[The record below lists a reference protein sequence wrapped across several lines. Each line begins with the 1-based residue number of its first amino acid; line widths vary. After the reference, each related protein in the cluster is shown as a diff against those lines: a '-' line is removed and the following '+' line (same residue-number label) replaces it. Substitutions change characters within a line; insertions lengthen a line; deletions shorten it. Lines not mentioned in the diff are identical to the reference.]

1 MHSPDHITLAVLPFE
16 NLSQKTDVNIF
27 CRSFSSDLVTELSK
41 FRQFQVISCPDNSTP
56 GAFFTIGSDKF
67 HTDYFIQGSFRY
79 DKDPLRINVQL
90 YDSHTQHLVWGNRLD
105 GNLADLNE
113 IQENLLIELV
123 GALQHQ
129 INYDLLSRI
138 KKRQKVKFRAY
149 EHWLYGMEELK
160 KGSVKSDEIARE
172 HFQKALEIQP
182 DYSLAYSGLSLT
194 YFNEWSCQLW
204 HRWDVNRSGAYEWA
218 QKAIELD
225 DQNYIACMVLG
236 KIFLY
241 EDSYTTAEYYL
252 RRSLQLN
259 PNDPETLNL
268 IAAYFVFLGLNK
280 ESVTLYER
288 SLRMNPIHSSS
299 YLGTGTLIFFEAG
312 DFQKA
317 ESLIVHSKS
326 SQWADAEAYN
336 AAIYYYL
343 QEYGKMEGHWK
354 LFLKTYSRL
363 ISRGREFTMEEVSEW
378 LMKINPHKNRSNLEG
393 FLQFI
398 SEGSFQANQQEN
410 SQPPSSDVESFFL
423 KEGSGWKL
431 SFENSAVQLPEVK
444 GFYDIQKMLSQP
456 RQLFHCAELMGIVV
470 SQRGEKLFDTK
481 AKKQYE
487 KKIAGL
493 QADIREAEQRND
505 LSQFEKL
512 QEEYDKLI
520 DYLSQSLGIRGKVR
534 ESNNPIEKARS
545 AVTWRIRSAIARIES
560 HHPQLGAHL
569 SNAIKTGSFCSYQ
582 PDRKISWVTYSL
594 VQLLCLSQ
602 SLNSTTAWL

>member
-16 NLSQKTDVNIF
+16 NLSQKTDVSIF

-41 FRQFQVISCPDNSTP
+41 FRQFQVISCPNNLTP
-56 GAFFTIGSDKF
+56 GQLK
-67 HTDYFIQGSFRY
+67 TDYFIQGSFRY

-90 YDSHTQHLVWGNRLD
+90 YDSHTQHLVWGNRLE
-105 GNLADLNE
+105 GKLADLNE

-123 GALQHQ
+123 GALQQQ

-138 KKRQKVKFRAY
+138 KKRQKVKFGAY

-160 KGSVKSDEIARE
+160 NGSVASDEIARG
-172 HFQKALEIQP
+172 HFQKALDIQP

-204 HRWDVNRSGAYEWA
+204 HRWDVTRSGAYEWA

-241 EDSYTTAEYYL
+241 EGSYTTAEYYL

-259 PNDPETLNL
+259 PNDPEVLNH
-268 IAAYFVFLGLNK
+268 IAAYFVFLGLN
-280 ESVTLYER
+280 EEAASLYER
-288 SLRMNPIHSSS
+288 SLQMNPMHGSS
-299 YLGTGTLIFFEAG
+299 YLGTGTIIFFELG

-343 QEYGKMEGHWK
+343 GEYGKMEAHWK
-354 LFLKTYSRL
+354 LFLETYRRL
-363 ISRGREFTMEEVSEW
+363 ISRGKEFTIQEAIEW
-378 LMKINPHKNRSNLEG
+378 LIKINPHKNKSNLQD
-393 FLQFI
+393 FFQYI
-398 SEGSFQANQQEN
+398 SNGSFKSHQQKDVGFKRSFQEN
-410 SQPPSSDVESFFL
+410 HFL
-423 KEGSGWKL
+423 KEATGWKL
-431 SFENSAVQLPEVK
+431 SYENSAIQLPEVK

-456 RQLFHCAELMGIVV
+456 RQLFHCAELMGNVV
-470 SQRGEKLFDTK
+470 NEKGEKLFDAK

-487 KKIAGL
+487 KKIVDL
-493 QADIREAEQRND
+493 QADIREAEQRSD
-505 LSQFEKL
+505 FLQLEKL
-512 QEEYDKLI
+512 QDEYDKLI
-520 DYLSQSLGIRGKVR
+520 EHLSQSLGIKGKIR
-534 ESNNPIEKARS
+534 ESSNPVEKARS

-582 PDRKISWVTYSL
+582 PDRDLNWATY
-594 VQLLCLSQ
+594 
-602 SLNSTTAWL
+602 

>member
-16 NLSQKTDVNIF
+16 NLSQKADVSIF

-41 FRQFQVISCPDNSTP
+41 FRQFQVISYPSNSSPDTP
-56 GAFFTIGSDKF
+56 FAKLDKF
-67 HTDYFIQGSFRY
+67 NADYFIQGSFRY

-90 YDSHTQHLVWGNRLD
+90 YDSHTQHVVWANRLE
-105 GNLADLNE
+105 GKLTDLNE

-123 GALQHQ
+123 GALQQQ

-138 KKRQKVKFRAY
+138 KKRQKIKFGAY

-160 KGSVKSDEIARE
+160 KGSVASDEIARG
-172 HFQKALEIQP
+172 HFQKALDIQT

-204 HRWDVNRSGAYEWA
+204 HRWDVTRSGAYEWA

-259 PNDPETLNL
+259 PNDPEVLNH

-280 ESVTLYER
+280 EAASLYER
-288 SLRMNPIHSSS
+288 SLQLNPMHGSA
-299 YLGTGTLIFFEAG
+299 YLGTGTIIFFELG
-312 DFQKA
+312 DFKRA
-317 ESLIVHSKS
+317 ESLIVHSKA

-343 QEYGKMEGHWK
+343 GEYGKMEAHWK
-354 LFLKTYSRL
+354 LFLETYRRL
-363 ISRGREFTMEEVSEW
+363 ISRGKEFTIPGAIEW
-378 LMKINPHKNRSNLEG
+378 LIKINPHKNRSNLQD
-393 FLQFI
+393 FFQYI
-398 SEGSFQANQQEN
+398 SEGSFRSHQQKDVRFKRSLQEN
-410 SQPPSSDVESFFL
+410 YFL
-423 KEGSGWKL
+423 KEATGWKL
-431 SFENSAVQLPEVK
+431 SYENAAVQLLEVK
-444 GFYDIQKMLSQP
+444 GFYDIQKMVSQP
-456 RQLFHCAELMGIVV
+456 RQLFHCAELMGNVV
-470 SQRGEKLFDTK
+470 NEKGEKLFDAK

-487 KKIAGL
+487 KKIVEL
-493 QADIREAEQRND
+493 QADIREAEQRSD
-505 LSQFEKL
+505 FLQLEKL
-512 QEEYDKLI
+512 QDEYGKLI
-520 DYLSQSLGIRGKVR
+520 EHLSQSLGIKGKIR
-534 ESNNPIEKARS
+534 ESSNPVEKARS

-560 HHPQLGAHL
+560 NHPQLGTHL

-582 PDRKISWVTYSL
+582 PDRDLSWVTY
-594 VQLLCLSQ
+594 
-602 SLNSTTAWL
+602 